1 MIADKEENNTI
12 KGEKRYKSV
21 GNFTVMISTVVVGLQ
36 SDDGG
41 NLRLLY
47 SSTRST

>member
-21 GNFTVMISTVVVGLQ
+21 GNFTVMISAVVAGLQ
-36 SDDGG
+36 
-41 NLRLLY
+41 
-47 SSTRST
+47 